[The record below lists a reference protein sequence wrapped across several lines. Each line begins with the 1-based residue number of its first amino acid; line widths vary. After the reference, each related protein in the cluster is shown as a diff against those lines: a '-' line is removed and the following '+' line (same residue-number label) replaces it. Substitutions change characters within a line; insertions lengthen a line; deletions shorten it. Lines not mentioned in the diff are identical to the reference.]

1 MSAVTVRDLMTDPD
15 LFGSQFGGDSWAA
28 WRALLAGFYGL
39 PLDHAELELFL
50 RITAL
55 PGPVHAALLE
65 LWLAVGRRGGK
76 SQIAALVAVYEAA
89 FKDYSDRLS
98 PGEVA
103 TIMVLAQDR
112 KQARTV
118 MRYVSGLLHSNPML
132 ERMIQREQ
140 QEFIELTNRTVIEVQ
155 TASFRAVRG
164 YSVACVIADEIAFW
178 RSDESANP
186 DREIINALRPAM
198 ATLDGKLL
206 ALSSPYSKRGE
217 LWNTY
222 RRHYGKPGSILVA
235 QAPTLTMNPSLPERV
250 VDEAMERDPEAARA
264 EYLAEFRSDLETFLL
279 REVVDAA
286 VRSGPMELPHDKQ
299 HRYFAFVDPAG
310 GGQDEYCL
318 AIGHKEGEDTVVDLV
333 RARRGVPAEITA
345 GYAELLKSY
354 RIRKVTGDKYAGSW
368 PADEFEKHGIKYTPS
383 DKPKSGLYLD
393 LLPALNSG
401 RVDLPP
407 DDRLVNQLIG
417 LERRTA
423 RGGRDSIDHAPG
435 GHDDRA
441 NVVAGL
447 VGTKTA
453 SSYDLELLIYGR
465 RAADEKPDHIQ
476 RREVTAARF
485 RAHLR
490 ACGIPLN

>member
-1 MSAVTVRDLMTDPD
+1 MSASVSIRDLMTDPD
-15 LFGSQFGGDSWAA
+15 LFGGQFSGDSWAA

-39 PLDHAELELFL
+39 PLNAVELEQFQ
-50 RITAL
+50 RITSL
-55 PGPVHAALLE
+55 SGPVQRLALE

-76 SQIAALVAVYEAA
+76 SQIAALVAVYESA
-89 FKDYSDRLS
+89 FRDYTDRLA

-103 TIMVLAQDR
+103 TVMVLAQDR

-132 ERMIQREQ
+132 EQMIQREQ

-198 ATLDGKLL
+198 ATLNGKLL

-222 RRHYGKPGSILVA
+222 RRYFGKPGSILVA
-235 QAPTLTMNPSLPERV
+235 QAPTLTMNPSLPKRV
-250 VDEAMERDPEAARA
+250 VDEAMERDPEAASA
-264 EYLAEFRSDLETFLL
+264 EYMAEFRSDLETFLL

-286 VRSGPMELPHDKQ
+286 VRSGPLELPHDRQ

-318 AIGHKEGEDTVVDLV
+318 AIGHKEGDDTVVDLL

-345 GYAELLKSY
+345 EYAALLKSY
-354 RIRKVTGDKYAGSW
+354 RIHKVTGDKYAGSW
-368 PADEFEKHGIKYTPS
+368 PADEFKKHDIKYTS
-383 DKPKSGLYLD
+383 SEKPKSGLYLD

-401 RVDLPP
+401 RVELPP
-407 DDRLVNQLIG
+407 GDRLVNQLIS

-423 RGGRDSIDHAPG
+423 RSGRDSIDHAPG

-447 VGTKTA
+447 VGVTKKPA
-453 SSYDLELLIYGR
+453 YDLELFIYGR
-465 RAADEKPDHIQ
+465 HATDEKPKHTHTSRRSSIQ
-476 RREVTAARF
+476 Y
-485 RAHLR
+485 LQSL
-490 ACGIPLN
+490 GIPLD

>member
-1 MSAVTVRDLMTDPD
+1 MSVTVTIHDLMTDPD
-15 LFGSQFGGDSWAA
+15 LFGDQFGGDSWAA
-28 WRALLAGFYGL
+28 WRVLLAGFYGL
-39 PLDHAELELFL
+39 PMDDVEFALFQ

-55 PGPVHAALLE
+55 PEAVQVPLLE

-89 FKDYSDRLS
+89 FRDYTDRLA

-103 TIMVLAQDR
+103 TVMVLACDR

-118 MRYVSGLLHSNPML
+118 MRYVAGLLHSKPML
-132 ERMIQREQ
+132 ERMIYREQ
-140 QEFIELTNRTVIEVQ
+140 GESIELTNRTVIEVS

-164 YSVACVIADEIAFW
+164 YTLAAVIADEIAFW

-198 ATLDGKLL
+198 ATLDGRLI
-206 ALSSPYSKRGE
+206 ALSSPYAKRGA
-217 LWNTY
+217 LWDTY
-222 RRHYGKPGSILVA
+222 RKHYGKPGSILVA
-235 QAPTLTMNPSLPERV
+235 QADTLTMNPSLPKRV
-250 VDEAMERDPEAARA
+250 VDEAMERDPEAASA
-264 EYLAEFRSDLETFLL
+264 EYMAQFRSDLETYLL

-286 VRSGPMELPHDKQ
+286 VRTSPLELPFNRA
-299 HRYFAFVDPAG
+299 HRYHTFVDPAG
-310 GGQDEYCL
+310 GGADEYCL
-318 AIGHKEGEDTVVDLV
+318 AIGHKEGDDTVVDVL

-345 GYAELLKSY
+345 EYAALLKSY
-354 RIRKVTGDKYAGSW
+354 GIRKVTGDKYAGSW
-368 PADEFEKHGIKYTPS
+368 PADEFKKHDIKYAPS
-383 DKPKSGLYLD
+383 EKPKSGLYLD

-401 RVDLPP
+401 RVELPP

-441 NVVAGL
+441 NVIAGL
-447 VGTKTA
+447 VSTKAA
-453 SSYDLELLIYGR
+453 SSYDLEVFINGHPTDKPKHTHITRRPLIE
-465 RAADEKPDHIQ
+465 A
-476 RREVTAARF
+476 
-485 RAHLR
+485 LR
-490 ACGIPLN
+490 AYGFPLN